1 MLYGQVQVA
10 LLNSALKVNRL
21 PVFAACAQKQVFHS
35 IQFDNRF
42 MPGEFAD
49 FRGVLKQSGIK
60 LHIDK

>member
-42 MPGEFAD
+42 IPEEFCGLPGYFKAK
-49 FRGVLKQSGIK
+49 RHKIT
-60 LHIDK
+60 H